1 MSLYFI
7 CQQNIS
13 ATIIAVAASFHCS
26 RKAILGWLFRGV
38 QGIAQVFFSAKKRTN
53 QFLRCGRDRY
63 QCAALAIGS
72 AKATTN
78 QFLRSQVAFLKSIS
92 ILGDHQP
99 RPEDCSP
106 SSIRQEER
114 QRNDTFVLLPRIE
127 ASLHVVVRNSTKR
140 RKLNPRQKRVT
151 FGYLQNREYDDMLS
165 SHEKQ
170 VMRKE
175 LREMVQKNDLEVE
188 EEERIEEERIEEEKR
203 MREMERS
210 MSSSSRLKAQIDDT
224 EEEDDY
230 GSAFVN
236 DDEED
241 DTNGEYCEAI
251 VDVVDVDI
259 VEEDTVVVK
268 KEEKK
273 KTHSTRPRRSLRLL
287 SANLGSGYTESGR
300 RFSRRLKALK

>member
-1 MSLYFI
+1 M
-7 CQQNIS
+7 
-13 ATIIAVAASFHCS
+13 
-26 RKAILGWLFRGV
+26 AILE
-38 QGIAQVFFSAKKRTN
+38 
-53 QFLRCGRDRY
+53 
-63 QCAALAIGS
+63 
-72 AKATTN
+72 
-78 QFLRSQVAFLKSIS
+78 SIS

-106 SSIRQEER
+106 SSIRQH
-114 QRNDTFVLLPRIE
+114 NDTFVLLPRIE
-127 ASLHVVVRNSTKR
+127 ASLHVVVQNSTKR

-151 FGYLQNREYDDMLS
+151 FGYLQIREIDDMLS
-165 SHEKQ
+165 TEVKLL
-170 VMRKE
+170 MRKE

-259 VEEDTVVVK
+259 VEEDTIVVK
-268 KEEKK
+268 KKEKK